1 MAVYHQGRKRYTRT
15 MPTTRPRYQVTETD
29 ALAHALELAEQEW
42 PGEPRSRLIERLAT
56 TGAEQLAERH
66 DAAYQRRLAAL
77 NALRDEFSGT
87 FPPNYLEEIR
97 EGWPE

>member
-1 MAVYHQGRKRYTRT
+1 MRWRT
-15 MPTTRPRYQVTETD
+15 P
-29 ALAHALELAEQEW
+29 W
-42 PGEPRSRLIERLAT
+42 SS
-56 TGAEQLAERH
+56 H

>member
-1 MAVYHQGRKRYTRT
+1 MAVYHQVRKRYTRT

-29 ALAHALELAEQEW
+29 ALAHALELAR
-42 PGEPRSRLIERLAT
+42 PLLLG
-56 TGAEQLAERH
+56 ERH